1 MTDQFME
8 DYKRDTVEGLR
19 EQIVHLRGALAWIYN
34 STEPDAIK
42 HLDYDHLASSISK
55 LAKEA
60 LDGEF
65 YDDMQAAA
73 AYDRQKAFS
82 APGQPMRNP

>member
-1 MTDQFME
+1 ME
-8 DYKRDTVEGLR
+8 EIDRLR

-34 STEPDAIK
+34 STEPDAIR
-42 HLDYDHLASSISK
+42 HRDYDHLASSISQ

-73 AYDRQKAFS
+73 AYDRQRVAV
-82 APGQPMRNP
+82 PNGER